1 MNMLKMD
8 GRLAGI
14 AACAVLGLAG
24 LSAMANSSQAG
35 ETDAVAPRIT
45 VKYADVDLS
54 NKAGIAVL
62 YRRIE
67 TAAFQVCGSVES
79 RELAQ
84 RARAKT
90 CQDQAISQA
99 VASISNHLLTTEYL
113 AKTGQAQKAETLAGA
128 R

>member
-1 MNMLKMD
+1 MNMSKMD

-14 AACAVLGLAG
+14 MACAVLGLAG

-35 ETDAVAPRIT
+35 ETDAAAPRIT
-45 VKYADVDLS
+45 VKYADLDLS

-62 YRRIE
+62 YQRIE
-67 TAAFQVCGSVES
+67 AAAFHVCGSVES

-84 RARAKT
+84 RGRAKT

-99 VASISNHLLTTEYL
+99 VASINKHLLTAEHL
-113 AKTGQAQKAETLAGA
+113 AKTGQAQQTETLAEA
-128 R
+128 L